1 MPEPRH
7 LLPLL
12 GLSGCLCA
20 ADFHVSPADAGAAQ
34 EIFNKRMQPGDRMLL
49 GAGIYQDLCLKLV
62 TGGADGRPK
71 TIEAAA
77 GAVMVSSWSV
87 EKPDKGASAITLAPG
102 LRHVVL
108 RNLSIQRYCIA
119 IRADRAPENPRGNLV
134 FENLSME
141 RMRHGFYLSD
151 CDDVVISGCQLKRYS
166 KHGVRFEQGC
176 DRVALRDCVADCS
189 EGDVQWETRT
199 ELFPF
204 GFCINDGGA
213 PNTGFRFENCVAR
226 NHIKSNQTVKYTN
239 GDGFVV
245 EGNARDVAFRGCRA
259 LRNQDGGFDLK
270 VKDVRLDDC
279 VATGQRRDYRVWHS
293 GTLTNCFG
301 GWSEAG
307 LWVKE
312 GPVEV
317 SRCTFLHHRK
327 SSVEAENP
335 AKQPVLQ
342 DCLIVSNAPGNFG
355 GGNSNVVAKSAA
367 DLGITDP
374 KPGWDGIGNLMNSSA
389 HSNKG
394 YRSD

>member
-1 MPEPRH
+1 MSASRH
-7 LLPLL
+7 LLSLL

-20 ADFHVSPADAGAAQ
+20 ADFHVSPADAGAAS
-34 EIFNKRMQPGDRMLL
+34 EIFNDRMQPGDRLVL
-49 GAGIYQDLCLKLV
+49 GTGIYQDLGLKLV

-71 TIEAAA
+71 IIEGTA
-77 GAVMVSSWSV
+77 GAVMVSSWSIK
-87 EKPDKGASAITLAPG
+87 KPDKGATAITLAPG

-108 RNLSIQRYCIA
+108 RNLSVQRYCIA
-119 IRADRAPENPRGNLV
+119 IRADRAAENPRGHLV

-151 CDDVVISGCQLKRYS
+151 CDDVAISGCKLKRYS

-176 DRVALRDCVADCS
+176 DRVALKDCVADCS
-189 EGDVQWETRT
+189 EGDPLWETQT
-199 ELFPF
+199 EVFPF
-204 GFCINDGGA
+204 GFCINDGGV
-213 PNTGFRFENCVAR
+213 PNTGFLFENCVAR

-245 EGNARDVAFRGCRA
+245 EGNARDVAFRSCRA

-270 VKDVRLDDC
+270 VKDVRLEDC
-279 VATGQRRDYRVWHS
+279 VATGQRRDYRVWKS

-312 GPVEV
+312 GSVKA

-327 SSVEAENP
+327 STVEAEDP
-335 AKQPVLQ
+335 AKRPVLL
-342 DCLIVSNAPGNFG
+342 DCLIVSNSPGSFD
-355 GGNSNVVAKSAA
+355 GGNSNVVARSAA
-367 DLGITDP
+367 ELGIADP
-374 KPGWDGIGNLMNSSA
+374 KPEWDGSGNVMNSSI

-394 YRSD
+394 YHSH